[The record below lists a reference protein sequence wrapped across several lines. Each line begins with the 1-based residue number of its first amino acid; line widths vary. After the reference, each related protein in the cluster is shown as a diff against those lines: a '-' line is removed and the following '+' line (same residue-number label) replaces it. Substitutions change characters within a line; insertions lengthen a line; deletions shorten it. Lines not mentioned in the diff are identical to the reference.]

1 MSQRSADHATFVLE
15 RTYAASPDR
24 VFDAWADPVA
34 KARWFSG
41 PAEWTRTEHELDF
54 RVGGREVNRVAAPD
68 GPVYTYEARYQDIV
82 ANKRI
87 IYGYD
92 MYLDDRRISVSLAT
106 VELEPDDAGTRLI
119 FTEQDVFLDSLDSA
133 DQREQGSR
141 ELLDALDAELQRA
154 AAANV

>member
-1 MSQRSADHATFVLE
+1 MSQRSAEHATFVLE
-15 RTYAASPDR
+15 RTYPASPDR
-24 VFDAWADPVA
+24 VFEAWADPVA
-34 KARWFSG
+34 KAHWFSG

-87 IYGYD
+87 IYAYD
-92 MYLDDRRISVSLAT
+92 MYLDDQRISVSLAT
-106 VELEPDDAGTRLI
+106 VELEADSEGTRLI
-119 FTEQDVFLDSLDSA
+119 FTEQDVFLDGADSV

-141 ELLDALDAELQRA
+141 TLLDALGAELERSA
-154 AAANV
+154 AAKA